1 MNHPTRDFDQIAGQF
16 QAIAEHPLETARR
29 WKTATNGKVVG
40 CVGLHVPEEVI
51 SAAGMLP
58 VLLLEKEG
66 PIVEAMEHVQSNMCG
81 YIRSVADDAL
91 TGELT
96 FLDSLVILD
105 SCHVIRMIGDSL
117 RHSAPDVARIDFL
130 SFPVSL
136 QGAGVQPYL
145 LGELASFARRMES
158 VAGRPIDDASLRDA
172 IRMHNANRRLLQR
185 LYAMRRDH
193 PGLISAVQVAA
204 VVKASMCMPKDE
216 HSLLLSELLESLDS
230 RKHEPEST
238 RVPIVVSGSLCES
251 CDGILQA
258 LEDAGA
264 SIVDDDLFVGSR
276 YFNTLVDETR
286 EGLAALASAYLGKAA
301 PCPTITR
308 TDHHLGAYLGAMVR
322 QANAVAV
329 VSIVVKYCEPHY
341 YAYLMARRQLKALA
355 VAEYMVEKERE
366 AESEGQIKTRLRAF
380 LETIETG
387 ACNG

>member
-1 MNHPTRDFDQIAGQF
+1 MKNSTPDFDRITSQF
-16 QAIAEHPLETARR
+16 QAIAEHPLETALR
-29 WKTATNGKVVG
+29 WKAATNGKVVG
-40 CVGLHVPEEVI
+40 CVGLHVPEEII

-66 PIVEAMEHVQSNMCG
+66 PIQKAMEHVQSNMCG

-145 LGELASFARRMES
+145 LTELGSFVKRMEL
-158 VAGRPIDDASLRDA
+158 VAGRPIDEQSLRDA

-185 LYAMRRDH
+185 LYAIRRDH
-193 PGLISAVQVAA
+193 PGLINAVQVAA
-204 VVKASMCMPKDE
+204 VVRASMCMPKDE
-216 HSLLLSELLESLDS
+216 HSVLLSQLLESLEK
-230 RKHEPEST
+230 RKLEPRST
-238 RVPIVVSGSLCES
+238 GVPIVVSGSLCES
-251 CDGILQA
+251 CNAILQA

-264 SIVDDDLFVGSR
+264 TVVDDDLFVGSR
-276 YFNTLVDETR
+276 YFSTLVDET
-286 EGLAALASAYLGKAA
+286 EEATTALASAYLGKSA

-308 TDHHLGAYLGAMVR
+308 TDHHLGAYLGRMV
-322 QANAVAV
+322 QGANAAAV
-329 VSIVVKYCEPHY
+329 VSIIVKYCEPHY
-341 YAYLMARRQLKALA
+341 YSYLMARRQLKTLA
-355 VAEYMVEKERE
+355 IPEYMVEKERE

-380 LETIETG
+380 LETIESG
-387 ACNG
+387 ARYE